1 MTDHAPRLY
10 AVALSLVVFFL
21 AWAVVAAHPWTAR
34 PADPRVAA
42 LAARE
47 QRLHARSIAVRKL
60 VDRRWIA
67 YRRALAARQKAIA
80 QRKLAAV
87 QAQAAAVRAQ
97 AAAVPA
103 APRVRV
109 VTLPPLT
116 ITRTS

>member
-1 MTDHAPRLY
+1 
-10 AVALSLVVFFL
+10 
-21 AWAVVAAHPWTAR
+21 
-34 PADPRVAA
+34 VAA

-47 QRLHARSIAVRKL
+47 QRLHDRSIAVKRL

-80 QRKLAAV
+80 QRRLASAE
-87 QAQAAAVRAQ
+87 AQ